1 MNLIGN
7 KWDEILE
14 EEYHKD
20 YFKKI
25 VMFINREYKEK
36 VIFPPK
42 NYILRALALT
52 DYDEVKVVILGQDPY
67 HGLGEA
73 NGLAFAVNNGKR
85 LPPSLQNIYKEL
97 YNDLKIPISKK
108 GDLSCWA
115 REGVLL
121 LNSILTV
128 EKDKPASHK
137 NIGWETFTDAI
148 ISKVNAKED
157 PIVFILW
164 GAFAKSKKKLITNPK
179 HLILESSHPSPFSCN
194 YGFLGSAP
202 FSKTNKFLI
211 ANGKTEVDFTV
222 K

>member
-1 MNLIGN
+1 MNGQGLVLMEIDRCTGN
-7 KWDEILE
+7 RVFGIRVADRNQIPA
-14 EEYHKD
+14 Y
-20 YFKKI
+20 
-25 VMFINREYKEK
+25 
-36 VIFPPK
+36 
-42 NYILRALALT
+42 
-52 DYDEVKVVILGQDPY
+52 
-67 HGLGEA
+67 